1 MQIFDPGQ
9 NRARQQALL
18 LWRYLWG
25 IAMFKRILI
34 ATDGSELSRHALAAG
49 LEFAASI
56 QASAIIVHITT
67 PYVAM
72 LIPSYP
78 LPAGFLPTIEEH
90 RKVSKAGADNLLM
103 PALAQATEKGV
114 SAASVVLEH
123 EQPWRGILQVAKS
136 EQCDL
141 ICMASHGR
149 RGLSALLMGSETQK
163 VLTHSHLPVL
173 VIR

>member
-1 MQIFDPGQ
+1 MQNFDPGQ
-9 NRARQQALL
+9 NRMWQQALL
-18 LWRYLWG
+18 LRRHLWG
-25 IAMFKRILI
+25 VAMFKRILI
-34 ATDGSELSRHALAAG
+34 ATDGSELSRHALSAG

-72 LIPSYP
+72 LLPTYP
-78 LPAGFLPTIEEH
+78 LPSGSLPTIEEH
-90 RKVSKAGADNLLM
+90 RKFSKTGADNLLV
-103 PALAQATEKGV
+103 PALALAKEKGV
-114 SAASVVLEH
+114 SAASVAIEH

-136 EQCDL
+136 EECDL

-173 VIR
+173 VMR